1 MKDILKSLHH
11 DFILSFFAYV
21 NKPNK
26 KTTLTTEPN
35 ITSFVS
41 YTLDIALL
49 LVGLNDGDKEIEGP
63 VDGDKDI
70 EGPVDGDKEADGKW
84 LKEGLLDGELL
95 NVGNSLTEGL
105 LEGT

>member
-49 LVGLNDGDKEIEGP
+49 LVGLNDGDK
-63 VDGDKDI
+63 DI

>member
-1 MKDILKSLHH
+1 MKDLLKSLYH
-11 DFILSFFAYV
+11 DFILSRFAYV
-21 NKPNK
+21 NKHNK
-26 KTTLTTEPN
+26 KTTQTTEPN

-49 LVGLNDGDKEIEGP
+49 LVGLNDGD
-63 VDGDKDI
+63 I

-84 LKEGLLDGELL
+84 LKDGLLDGELL
-95 NVGNSLTEGL
+95 DVGNSLTEGL